1 MTFCSI
7 MTHCLDRVRTLGAIA
22 CLFLAV
28 APAAANPVSNPKYK
42 TNLPPSAELAYSIKA
57 KQKGIPFEGDA
68 VMRWNVS
75 DGKFTASNEARA
87 VIVGRILDARSEGAI
102 DGYGLAPTVFTEKR
116 IRRDRT
122 TTSFDRTAMTI
133 RFTASDASYPL
144 QGGEQD
150 RNSMIWQLIAVARA
164 APTKFRPGSSWNF
177 FVAGPRDADPWT
189 FNVSKQERIATALG
203 QLNTV
208 HVIRLPPPDS
218 QQQKLDIWLAPSLE
232 WYPVRLRF
240 SDDNGDFFE
249 QTLQKV
255 GKKAS

>member
-1 MTFCSI
+1 MIPS
-7 MTHCLDRVRTLGAIA
+7 LDRALPLAFFAGM
-22 CLFLAV
+22 LFAAV
-28 APAAANPVSNPKYK
+28 PAAANTRYK
-42 TNLPPSAELAYSIKA
+42 TSLPPSAELSYSIKA

-75 DGKFTASNEARA
+75 AGRFVASNEARA
-87 VIVGRILDARSEGAI
+87 VIVGKILDARTEGI
-102 DGYGLAPTVFTEKR
+102 VDDYGLAPTIFTEKR
-116 IRRDRT
+116 FRRDRT
-122 TTSFDRTAMTI
+122 TTSFDRSAMTI

-144 QGGEQD
+144 NGGEQD
-150 RNSMIWQLIAVARA
+150 RNSMIWQLIAVARG
-164 APTKFRPGSSWNF
+164 APAKFRPGSSWDF

-189 FNVSKQERIATALG
+189 FNVTRQERIATALG

-218 QQQKLDIWLAPSLE
+218 QQQKLDIWLAPALE

-240 SDDNGDFFE
+240 SDDNGDFIE

-255 GKKAS
+255 GRKAS